1 MKKAFKILLI
11 IYIIGSA
18 IYIFNNQSQD
28 IYLDKQLNEDEKEV
42 LSMML
47 ETEAGSGK
55 YQETTRSS
63 WPEDGYVFNETLSKC
78 ENGSSLS
85 WDNAKKN
92 VVMIG
97 TNADK
102 CYVYFD
108 KESDVLSFAYYI
120 KKTYTTQGENN
131 LYFHDSN
138 LGGGAKDNSY
148 RYSGS
153 SETTNNF
160 VCFGYDST
168 DGSCPTDNLYRII
181 GVFDDNVKLIKYD
194 YANTNLLGTDGER
207 YSYPFSPY
215 NNYKGELE
223 SIDAFYFNLN
233 TGNNVWGESKLNTL
247 NLNTNYLN
255 NIGSKWTNK
264 ISNYTWKT
272 GGNTKQNIVNV
283 SASLAY
289 QNEIVSSADETVVQA
304 KVGLMYVSDYG
315 YALNPSLWGTSLEY
329 YSNVTDNNW
338 MYMGMSDWTITKKS
352 GTSDMIFNIWHSG
365 KVYYNHF
372 GSTYSRDDYYY
383 LGSVR
388 PCFYL
393 NSDVS
398 YISGK
403 GTKTEPYL
411 IN

>member
-1 MKKAFKILLI
+1 MGTAV
-11 IYIIGSA
+11 
-18 IYIFNNQSQD
+18 YIFNNQSKD
-28 IYLDKQLNEDEKEV
+28 IYLDKQLNEDKKEV

-108 KESDVLSFAYYI
+108 IKPPEFLADHIKSLYI
-120 KKTYTTQGENN
+120 TQGENN
-131 LYFHDSN
+131 LYLHDSTLEN
-138 LGGGAKDNSY
+138 GANDGSY
-148 RYSGS
+148 RYAGS

-160 VCFGYDST
+160 VCFGYNSS
-168 DGSCPTDNLYRII
+168 DGTCPTDYLYRII
-181 GVFDDNVKLIKYD
+181 GVFDNQVKLIKYD
-194 YANTNLLGTDGER
+194 YAKSSFLGTDG
-207 YSYPFSPY
+207 
-215 NNYKGELE
+215 NYKNNVNYYENSKTYL
-223 SIDAFYFNLN
+223 
-233 TGNNVWGESKLNTL
+233 GNNNLSEIGCYGYDSSSYIWSYSKLNTV
-247 NLNTNYLN
+247 NLNNNYLKY
-255 NIGSKWTNK
+255 IGEQWNNK
-264 ISNYTWKT
+264 ITVSDWEN
-272 GGNTKQNIVNV
+272 GGNTSSKIKSVPV
-283 SASLAY
+283 SDAFY
-289 QNEIVSSADETVVQA
+289 NEIISPKSSIVFNGKIALRYISE
-304 KVGLMYVSDYG
+304 YG
-315 YALNPSLWGTSLEY
+315 YAASPSAWTTKLSSYGS
-329 YSNVTDNNW
+329 SSIASVNW
-338 MYMGMSDWTITKKS
+338 MYMGLDEYSISAHREGEKS
-352 GTSDMIFNIWHSG
+352 NVLSVGAINT
-365 KVYYNHF
+365 
-372 GSTYSRDDYYY
+372 
-383 LGSVR
+383 LGSVTHYTVNGCCAVR
-388 PCFYL
+388 PAFYL